1 MALIASNAP
10 ELSGVSFD
18 PEYFSEDTLR
28 ALFSGAEPEPLREP
42 DFPFLDLIDTG
53 ADREAAINAVR
64 SAFVSGAFLE
74 EEFGAYQASIEA
86 PLDRAALFEEVAAA
100 QRALPRVEDIV
111 TRLDADNAG
120 LSDVLELIETNNTM
134 ELWVEG
140 EVRVQMP
147 LALGQDKNFGKVVLL
162 VKLALDVM
170 SLVFALLDVPV
181 TLGNKWAD
189 QITHKLDKWRDWLTS
204 AKRQFAYFENAY
216 TIYQAA
222 MAKSAA
228 NDADP
233 ETGTARGKSQKAKAI
248 AAASVEFAGAL
259 FNMLKFLVK
268 KGWEILKLVVKFIF
282 SNWRKVLKALAQ
294 VTLAV
299 LEWVAAGVYKTA
311 EALAKAVLCAFAVLE
326 DFAKWNKLYG

>member
-1 MALIASNAP
+1 MALVASNSP

-18 PEYFSEDTLR
+18 PNYVSEDTLR
-28 ALFSGAEPEPLREP
+28 ALFSDATPTPLQEP
-42 DFPFLDLIDTG
+42 DYPFLDLVDTG
-53 ADREAAINAVR
+53 ADRETAIKAVR
-64 SAFVSGAFLE
+64 EAFVSDDFLK
-74 EEFGAYQASIEA
+74 EEFTAYQSSIEA
-86 PLDRAALFEEVAAA
+86 PIDRETLFDEVETA
-100 QRALPRVEDIV
+100 QRALPSVENIV
-111 TRLDADNAG
+111 TRLDEANAG
-120 LSDVLELIETNNTM
+120 LSDALELVETADTM

-140 EVRVQMP
+140 ELRVQMP

-170 SLVFALLDVPV
+170 SLAFALLDVPV
-181 TLGNKWAD
+181 TLGSKWAD
-189 QITHKLDKWRDWLTS
+189 QITHKLDKWRDWLTT

-216 TIYQAA
+216 TIYKAA
-222 MAKSAA
+222 MGKTMGD
-228 NDADP
+228 DA
-233 ETGTARGKSQKAKAI
+233 GTNRSKSQKAKAI

-326 DFAKWNKLYG
+326 DFAKWNKFYG